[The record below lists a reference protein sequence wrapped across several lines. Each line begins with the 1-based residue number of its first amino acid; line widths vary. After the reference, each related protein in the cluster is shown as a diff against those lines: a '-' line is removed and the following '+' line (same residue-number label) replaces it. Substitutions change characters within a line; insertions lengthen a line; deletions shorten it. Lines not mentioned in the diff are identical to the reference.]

1 MIASFHLVH
10 YLRPKLRQSQFTG
23 ADGLCFWRPFSTGPD
38 FTALKPNF
46 TRLTLAR
53 PEFRR
58 WGFFGIWQEE
68 AALNHFLE
76 ASPVAREWQKRGAET
91 WHIWLQPIRARGNWQ
106 GTKLLEGVDSVEAPH
121 APAALLTRVDIRLS
135 KVPAFWLGATY
146 PAVTDVRKAPGFVAG
161 VAMTELPLVEA
172 ATFTIWRSC
181 GDATNFAYSRS
192 AHQEIVA
199 RNGRERITKMFSAAY
214 FHPYR
219 SVGTWRGQD
228 PLSLARQPL
237 GVIGPSHEPD
247 SLSKGAAAFGGE

>member
-76 ASPVAREWQKRGAET
+76 ASPVAREWRKRGAET

-237 GVIGPSHEPD
+237 GAVGPCTNRIP
-247 SLSKGAAAFGGE
+247 

>member
-10 YLRPKLRQSQFTG
+10 YSRPKLHQSQFTG

-46 TRLTLAR
+46 TRLTLAK

-76 ASPVAREWQKRGAET
+76 ASPVAREWQQRGAET
-91 WHIWLQPIRARGNWQ
+91 WHVWLQPIRAGGSWP
-106 GTKLLEGVDSVEAPH
+106 GMKLLEGLDPVDATNAPV
-121 APAALLTRVDIRLS
+121 AVLTRVDIRLS
-135 KVPAFWLGATY
+135 KVPVFWLWATY

-161 VAMTELPLVEA
+161 VAMTELPFVEA
-172 ATFTIWRSC
+172 ATFTIWRSY
-181 GDATNFAYSRS
+181 GDATNFAYSRR
-192 AHQEIVA
+192 AHQEIVE
-199 RNGRERITKMFSAAY
+199 RNDQDRIVKAFSVAY

-228 PLSLARQPL
+228 PVSVARQPL
-237 GVIGPSHEPD
+237 GVVGPSHEPD
-247 SLSKGAAAFGGE
+247 S